1 MNVGKRIDEEVAPH
15 LIHELRR
22 RSPCISCHDTA
33 SSPRRISSLSKMAST
48 TPNVASRALPIL
60 IGRGPVFDEGG
71 AVLAQAHEAPPR
83 PALANSADPFP
94 EGRDLR
100 LHDRRRG
107 VRAQEPRAVG
117 EPLAPGL
124 GPVRDA
130 AGVEVRHQAPPVF
143 ALPLVPPPR
152 DVESGQ

>member
-48 TPNVASRALPIL
+48 TPNVAS
-60 IGRGPVFDEGG
+60 
-71 AVLAQAHEAPPR
+71 
-83 PALANSADPFP
+83 
-94 EGRDLR
+94 
-100 LHDRRRG
+100 
-107 VRAQEPRAVG
+107 
-117 EPLAPGL
+117 LAPGL

-152 DVESGQ
+152 DVESGQQALVRRAPRRLRERARDRQA